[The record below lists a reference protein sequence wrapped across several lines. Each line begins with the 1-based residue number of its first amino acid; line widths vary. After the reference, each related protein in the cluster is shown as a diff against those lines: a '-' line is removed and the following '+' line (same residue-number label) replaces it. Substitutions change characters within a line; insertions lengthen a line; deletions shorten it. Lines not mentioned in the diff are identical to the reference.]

1 MKILKALLPMVVIIL
16 IRILVQPTFNHHE
29 FEKTVFTGLLLVQI
43 TFFSVVLFG
52 LIYFWKNR
60 VLRISFII
68 LSVFVLINIIVG
80 YGPLFFSSFDIP
92 YHFTIVRTNFSIF
105 FFFILSIITMFVAI
119 RSKHIVAIVFAGIT
133 LLLVIYNFFNILFPP
148 TRIGSNFSIFFFF
161 ILSIIT
167 MFVAIRSKHIVAIVF
182 AGITLLLVIYVEPF
196 RSYEP
201 YEEFRVLLKAG
212 FYRSMLQSTVTIILI
227 SLPVF
232 TSFYAL
238 LKSQK

>member
-92 YHFTIVRTNFSIF
+92 YHFTIIRSNFSLF
-105 FFFILSIITMFVAI
+105 FFFILSIITV
-119 RSKHIVAIVFAGIT
+119 
-133 LLLVIYNFFNILFPP
+133 
-148 TRIGSNFSIFFFF
+148 
-161 ILSIIT
+161 
-167 MFVAIRSKHIVAIVF
+167 FVAIRSKHIVAIVF
-182 AGITLLLVIYVEPF
+182 AGITLLLVIYVELFYGPELLAEPF
-196 RSYEP
+196 RSYDP